1 MRPDLILI
9 GVVGRPHG
17 VRGLVRVH
25 SYADD
30 ASTLET
36 YKALVDDQG
45 RSWSLRW
52 RGSDGVAE
60 LRDAQGQLLADRTAA
75 QGLVNTRLYVS
86 RDVLPEPEEEE
97 FYHADLIGLEA
108 REEGQSL
115 GQVVMVHDYGA
126 GASLELTGGLLV
138 PFTRACV
145 PAVDLT
151 GRVLT
156 IVRPVEVAGEEGR
169 GVGGA
174 KAAEPSA

>member
-1 MRPDLILI
+1 MQPDLILI
-9 GVVGRPHG
+9 GVVGKPHG

-25 SYADD
+25 SYAADP
-30 ASTLET
+30 AMLEE
-36 YKALVDDQG
+36 YGVLLDGQG
-45 RSWSLRW
+45 RKWSLRW
-52 RGSDGVAE
+52 CGADGVAE
-60 LRDAQGQLLADRTAA
+60 IKDANGKPLADRTAA
-75 QGLVNTRLYVS
+75 QALVNTRLFVPRS
-86 RDVLPEPEEEE
+86 CLPETEEEE

-108 REEGQSL
+108 REEGRSL

-145 PAVDLT
+145 PAVDLV

-174 KAAEPSA
+174 KATEPSA